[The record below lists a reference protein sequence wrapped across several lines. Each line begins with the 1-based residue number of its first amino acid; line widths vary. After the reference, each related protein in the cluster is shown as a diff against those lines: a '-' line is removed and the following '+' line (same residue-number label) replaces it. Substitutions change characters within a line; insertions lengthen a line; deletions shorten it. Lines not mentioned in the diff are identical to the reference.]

1 MKNSFIIITI
11 ALFLLTSCT
20 EDKEAKKEQ
29 KTEQTSQMQ
38 TKQEVIKVAEN
49 TKENKEHLK
58 IEPKIDEKIV
68 EEVKKIVDAED
79 MFKVCASCH
88 GSKGEKE
95 ALGKSQAI
103 TGWDKDRTIRALNGY
118 KNETY
123 GGIMKGIMKQYV
135 QTKTKE
141 EIEALADFISKLQV

>member
-11 ALFLLTSCT
+11 LLFLLTSCT
-20 EDKEAKKEQ
+20 EDKEVKKEQ

-49 TKENKEHLK
+49 TKENKEYPK
-58 IEPKIDEKIV
+58 VEPKIDEKIV

-88 GSKGEKE
+88 GPKGEKE

>member
-1 MKNSFIIITI
+1 MKKSFIIIAI
-11 ALFLLTSCT
+11 ALFLLTSCS

-38 TKQEVIKVAEN
+38 TKQEIVKVVEN
-49 TKENKEHLK
+49 TKENKEHPK
-58 IEPKIDEKIV
+58 VESKIDEKIV
-68 EEVKKIVDAED
+68 EEVKKIVDAEA

-88 GSKGEKE
+88 GPKGEKE

-123 GGIMKGIMKQYV
+123 GGIMKGIMKQYI

>member
-1 MKNSFIIITI
+1 MKKSFSIIAIS
-11 ALFLLTSCT
+11 LFLLTSCT
-20 EDKEAKKEQ
+20 EDKEVKKEQ

-38 TKQEVIKVAEN
+38 TKQEVIKAAEN
-49 TKENKEHLK
+49 TKENKEHPK
-58 IEPKIDEKIV
+58 VESKIDEKIV
-68 EEVKKIVDAED
+68 EEVKKITDAED

>member
-11 ALFLLTSCT
+11 SLFLITSCT

-38 TKQEVIKVAEN
+38 TKQEVIKAAEN

-58 IEPKIDEKIV
+58 IELKIDEKIV

>member
-1 MKNSFIIITI
+1 MKKNFIIITI
-11 ALFLLTSCT
+11 ALFLLVSCS

-29 KTEQTSQMQ
+29 NTEQTSQTK
-38 TKQEVIKVAEN
+38 TKQEVIKIVEDTKEKKEN
-49 TKENKEHLK
+49 TKTES
-58 IEPKIDEKIV
+58 KIDEKIV
-68 EEVKKIVDAED
+68 EEVKKIVDAEA

-88 GSKGEKE
+88 GPKGEKE

-123 GGIMKGIMKQYV
+123 GGIMKGIMKPHV